1 MRGAPLLVLVEVG
14 RLAGAGAV
22 HRSAPFSRTGS
33 LRLTG
38 QAPAWADSDDA
49 LAFRHGRSSG
59 LEPPIPAGG
68 SGVPVDEFLTVAEVA
83 AILKLN
89 QMTVPNW
96 IDQGPLNVLRSLLQ
110 A

>member
-1 MRGAPLLVLVEVG
+1 M
-14 RLAGAGAV
+14 
-22 HRSAPFSRTGS
+22 
-33 LRLTG
+33 
-38 QAPAWADSDDA
+38 
-49 LAFRHGRSSG
+49 
-59 LEPPIPAGG
+59 
-68 SGVPVDEFLTVAEVA
+68 VPVDEFLTVAEVS

>member
-1 MRGAPLLVLVEVG
+1 MRGALLVRVEVG
-14 RLAGAGAV
+14 RLAGAGAFIV
-22 HRSAPFSRTGS
+22 APLSHEQAVCASPARLPLGLTVTTLSPLDMVGRLAWSRRS
-33 LRLTG
+33 
-38 QAPAWADSDDA
+38 
-49 LAFRHGRSSG
+49 
-59 LEPPIPAGG
+59 PAGG
-68 SGVPVDEFLTVAEVA
+68 SGVPVDEFLTVAEVS

>member
-1 MRGAPLLVLVEVG
+1 MAAKPRTAWRLVAAAG
-14 RLAGAGAV
+14 RVLPRAT
-22 HRSAPFSRTGS
+22 S
-33 LRLTG
+33 
-38 QAPAWADSDDA
+38 DA
-49 LAFRHGRSSG
+49 LAFRYGRSPG

-68 SGVPVDEFLTVAEVA
+68 SGVPVDEFLTVAEVS